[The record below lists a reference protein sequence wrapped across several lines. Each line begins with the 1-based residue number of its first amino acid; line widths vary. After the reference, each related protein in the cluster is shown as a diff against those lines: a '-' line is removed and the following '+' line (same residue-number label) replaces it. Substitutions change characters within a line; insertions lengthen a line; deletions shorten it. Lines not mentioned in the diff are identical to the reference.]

1 MPAPILSLY
10 PGKSGNQEGR
20 GYRKP
25 GTGRD
30 GVPPVTLPSVTTIL
44 KHADKS
50 GLTQWAIGLT
60 LDAVNKNPD
69 MVYQRSDQDMK
80 RHFQYQ
86 WHKVRDERAEVGT
99 GIHET
104 IEAIHTGSDRYPF
117 LDDEQMRIM
126 QRWEDFN
133 FHHRVEPVHTEF
145 TVWNEEVR
153 YAGTADGL
161 WYIDGKLTT
170 VDLKGL
176 PLETRI
182 PTPDG
187 WSTMG
192 EISEGDMV
200 YGSDGKSY
208 PVVQKSEIHYNP
220 CYQITFDTGETVT
233 CDADHRW
240 AVRTSSSYQEEV
252 LTAEQIFIRGVRGNN
267 GRRDIRV
274 MNPAP
279 IEGENIALPV
289 DPYVLGVWLGDGTAS
304 KNEITLNSTTKTE
317 VIPELERRG
326 WPVTVVEY
334 PSDRESLGVRIRLG
348 DRGRSYHASE
358 FKTALRD
365 LDVLN
370 NKHIPAI
377 YMRASFSQRLDL
389 LRGIMDTDGGWNIAR
404 NNEVAICMTDEHMI
418 RQIAELISTMGW
430 RRYIYSNPISWTH
443 NGEKK
448 WTTAWSIKFRPCDF
462 SPFLARDYPMV
473 PQPANA
479 MSRRRVITDIQPV
492 DMVPTQC
499 IEVASPDHTYLFGDS
514 MIVTHNTSKNTWPE
528 HFAQLAALR
537 YAPYAWIQCEKDDDG
552 ALLHV
557 DPKKR
562 ETYWKQIPN
571 PALESESVCIVH
583 LREDLWELIEVENI
597 DVHWEVFKGYSL
609 VHHSKAKLKELEKGV
624 TLAVA
629 ELEEL
634 ED

>member
-25 GTGRD
+25 GTGRG

-170 VDLKGL
+170 VDLK
-176 PLETRI
+176 
-182 PTPDG
+182 
-187 WSTMG
+187 
-192 EISEGDMV
+192 
-200 YGSDGKSY
+200 
-208 PVVQKSEIHYNP
+208 
-220 CYQITFDTGETVT
+220 
-233 CDADHRW
+233 
-240 AVRTSSSYQEEV
+240 
-252 LTAEQIFIRGVRGNN
+252 
-267 GRRDIRV
+267 
-274 MNPAP
+274 
-279 IEGENIALPV
+279 
-289 DPYVLGVWLGDGTAS
+289 
-304 KNEITLNSTTKTE
+304 
-317 VIPELERRG
+317 
-326 WPVTVVEY
+326 
-334 PSDRESLGVRIRLG
+334 
-348 DRGRSYHASE
+348 
-358 FKTALRD
+358 
-365 LDVLN
+365 
-370 NKHIPAI
+370 
-377 YMRASFSQRLDL
+377 
-389 LRGIMDTDGGWNIAR
+389 
-404 NNEVAICMTDEHMI
+404 
-418 RQIAELISTMGW
+418 
-430 RRYIYSNPISWTH
+430 
-443 NGEKK
+443 
-448 WTTAWSIKFRPCDF
+448 
-462 SPFLARDYPMV
+462 
-473 PQPANA
+473 
-479 MSRRRVITDIQPV
+479 
-492 DMVPTQC
+492 
-499 IEVASPDHTYLFGDS
+499 
-514 MIVTHNTSKNTWPE
+514 TSKNTWPE

-537 YAPYAWIQCEKDDDG
+537 YAPYAWIQCKKDDDG

-583 LREDLWELIEVENI
+583 LREDLWELIEVENV